1 MKLDIFTHQFDMIK
15 AMGFWEWLSRYPINP
30 VTMVAAALV
39 VGLVV
44 LFANS
49 RIRRRNAE
57 RHKPAGASIL
67 VIQKRNGSNG
77 NFAEN
82 VRVSAINGEKSC
94 WFFHKAAAAVYLGPG
109 ENVLE
114 VYAQWARGGRTV
126 TLYRTNPV
134 VLTLTVASDK
144 IYALH
149 YDVRSS
155 CYLLTEGDAYEDE
168 TWERSLTDVNLVDG

>member
-1 MKLDIFTHQFDMIK
+1 MIK
-15 AMGFWEWLSRYPINP
+15 TMGFWEWLSRYPINP

-82 VRVSAINGEKSC
+82 VRVSAINGEKM
-94 WFFHKAAAAVYLGPG
+94 
-109 ENVLE
+109 
-114 VYAQWARGGRTV
+114 ART
-126 TLYRTNPV
+126 
-134 VLTLTVASDK
+134 
-144 IYALH
+144 
-149 YDVRSS
+149 
-155 CYLLTEGDAYEDE
+155 
-168 TWERSLTDVNLVDG
+168 